1 MAIVSGNRIN
11 FVYVTGS
18 RLPSVV
24 DDSTVYILA
33 ESREMYVGSTL
44 ISNKG
49 AQYREVTQAEY
60 DALPAT
66 KYSDGIIYFVVDYE
80 VITDDSGIVVVI
92 TPNGSTTWFFNNYS
106 YSNQVD
112 RPVPAALRSYLPTC
126 PTSDVYVTATSAY
139 YHDTGNRDGWI
150 GFVFN
155 QYDYPVIRVWTDGWS
170 YNAGMFDGE
179 YIVGDGSGENPD
191 TQIHEYH
198 YQEGGDLPV
207 ESQYG
212 KIILNGKTYGTSS
225 GGGESFVHSDTT
237 AGWASQATLVAQA
250 NNIYVYTDYQSA
262 SGQNIPGIKIGDG
275 NAYLIDLP
283 FIDTIYAQHIAD
295 SEIHVS
301 STDRTNWDNK
311 VTCYID
317 PNDNAKLIFS
327 N

>member
-1 MAIVSGNRIN
+1 MAIVSGDRIN
-11 FVYVTGS
+11 FVYITGS
-18 RLPSVV
+18 ELPSIV

-33 ESREMYVGSTL
+33 ESHEMYVGSTL

-49 AQYREVTQAEY
+49 AQYSEVTQAEY

-66 KYSDGIIYFVVDYE
+66 KYSDGIIYFVLDYQ
-80 VITDDSGIVVVI
+80 
-92 TPNGSTTWFFNNYS
+92 GSN
-106 YSNQVD
+106 V
-112 RPVPAALRSYLPTC
+112 
-126 PTSDVYVTATSAY
+126 
-139 YHDTGNRDGWI
+139 
-150 GFVFN
+150 
-155 QYDYPVIRVWTDGWS
+155 
-170 YNAGMFDGE
+170 
-179 YIVGDGSGENPD
+179 
-191 TQIHEYH
+191 
-198 YQEGGDLPV
+198 
-207 ESQYG
+207 YG
-212 KIILNGKTYGTSS
+212 KIVLNGTTYATS
-225 GGGESFVHSDTT
+225 GGGESYIYSDTT

-317 PNDNAKLIFS
+317 PNDNTKLIFS